1 MLRLLPHDDDDDDD
15 SRDDLIFEISME
27 FSRKR
32 LFLLLSR
39 FQKEQRCFTNHTN
52 ATIDKALFFF
62 FFFFF
67 QNVKRSLL
75 LAKRRK
81 GSGERIHTE
90 RTQSGAKKLLFR
102 VVMQERNPRPKKQKK
117 VKKRQKRFFAPKKR
131 QNTHHS
137 CVFLLIQIIEREK
150 EDRKTNITM
159 TPMMMQTIH
168 TQRYQSGNSATSSS
182 SSSKKSTKQQPSS
195 SSSFRF
201 RGSGGAA
208 ALRKSGFNGDE
219 KMIKRRRGRCALMS
233 AAESSSEETTGDFE
247 AALDPVYKNIFYDV
261 PVSNNG
267 ARNRLI
273 ICWKNIEDEFEF
285 KNPST
290 LGGLKSPEFLEMHP
304 QGKMPLLVTKDGQ
317 AIPESEVISQ
327 YLCDAFEKQGP
338 SLRPETLEAKTACNL
353 ATRWHDVYLTP
364 IQGCMYRG
372 PMSPEVRAEQ
382 ISEIDRLL
390 DVMEKTVGGFE
401 PGPYLC
407 GDKPSTADAALFPTF
422 VFMTHLLPKY
432 FGWENVFDGRPSLER
447 WYKHMST
454 EDACAKKIKM
464 EVMGGLMAW
473 DESDRYEKN
482 GLVAAVAN
490 DSFQWSY

>member
-1 MLRLLPHDDDDDDD
+1 
-15 SRDDLIFEISME
+15 
-27 FSRKR
+27 
-32 LFLLLSR
+32 
-39 FQKEQRCFTNHTN
+39 
-52 ATIDKALFFF
+52 
-62 FFFFF
+62 
-67 QNVKRSLL
+67 
-75 LAKRRK
+75 
-81 GSGERIHTE
+81 
-90 RTQSGAKKLLFR
+90 
-102 VVMQERNPRPKKQKK
+102 MQERKKEIQDQKT
-117 VKKRQKRFFAPKKR
+117 KKSEKKAETFFCTEKETKHASLVHFPP
-131 QNTHHS
+131 HS
-137 CVFLLIQIIEREK
+137 DNREEK
-150 EDRKTNITM
+150 EDRKTNIMM

>member
-1 MLRLLPHDDDDDDD
+1 MKKRE
-15 SRDDLIFEISME
+15 RDPPQK
-27 FSRKR
+27 KR
-32 LFLLLSR
+32 NP
-39 FQKEQRCFTNHTN
+39 QKEQ
-52 ATIDKALFFF
+52 
-62 FFFFF
+62 
-67 QNVKRSLL
+67 KR
-75 LAKRRK
+75 
-81 GSGERIHTE
+81 
-90 RTQSGAKKLLFR
+90 
-102 VVMQERNPRPKKQKK
+102 
-117 VKKRQKRFFAPKKR
+117 VKKRQKEHTKNFANPKPKTIILQR
-131 QNTHHS
+131 ESPHS
-137 CVFLLIQIIEREK
+137 ESEEEDREREREK
-150 EDRKTNITM
+150 MITTTM
-159 TPMMMQTIH
+159 
-168 TQRYQSGNSATSSS
+168 QRYQSGNSATSSS
-182 SSSKKSTKQQPSS
+182 SCFFKKATPATAATPSFSS
-195 SSSFRF
+195 SSSFR

-208 ALRKSGFNGDE
+208 FSKSGFNGDE
-219 KMIKRRRGRCALMS
+219 KMMKRRRGRCALMS
-233 AAESSSEETTGDFE
+233 AAESSSEAAATGDFE

-407 GDKPSTADAALFPTF
+407 GDAPSTADAALFPTF

>member
-1 MLRLLPHDDDDDDD
+1 MSFP
-15 SRDDLIFEISME
+15 
-27 FSRKR
+27 
-32 LFLLLSR
+32 
-39 FQKEQRCFTNHTN
+39 
-52 ATIDKALFFF
+52 
-62 FFFFF
+62 
-67 QNVKRSLL
+67 
-75 LAKRRK
+75 
-81 GSGERIHTE
+81 ERE
-90 RTQSGAKKLLFR
+90 SFKNQFR
-102 VVMQERNPRPKKQKK
+102 VLENARRKQKK
-117 VKKRQKRFFAPKKR
+117 SGKEEARDKRA
-131 QNTHHS
+131 QNTKNTKMFTTTS
-137 CVFLLIQIIEREK
+137 ASSSASSA
-150 EDRKTNITM
+150 
-159 TPMMMQTIH
+159 MM
-168 TQRYQSGNSATSSS
+168 RYQSGNSASSSGKSFARFSSTISTTAKKKDTTTERLSSSPLRRRTTTTTKGRRSSS
-182 SSSKKSTKQQPSS
+182 SA
-195 SSSFRF
+195 F
-201 RGSGGAA
+201 AA
-208 ALRKSGFNGDE
+208 
-219 KMIKRRRGRCALMS
+219 
-233 AAESSSEETTGDFE
+233 SEVSNSGDFE
-247 AALDPVYKNIFYDV
+247 AALDPVYKNTLYDV

-327 YLCDAFEKQGP
+327 YLCDAFGDKGP

-372 PMSPEVRAEQ
+372 PMAPEVRAEQ

-390 DVMEKTVGGFE
+390 DVLEKTVCGFE

-447 WYKHMST
+447 WYKYMST
-454 EDACAKKIKM
+454 EDECAKKIKM

>member
-1 MLRLLPHDDDDDDD
+1 M
-15 SRDDLIFEISME
+15 
-27 FSRKR
+27 
-32 LFLLLSR
+32 
-39 FQKEQRCFTNHTN
+39 FTTVV
-52 ATIDKALFFF
+52 ATTTTSA
-62 FFFFF
+62 
-67 QNVKRSLL
+67 SS
-75 LAKRRK
+75 A
-81 GSGERIHTE
+81 S
-90 RTQSGAKKLLFR
+90 SA
-102 VVMQERNPRPKKQKK
+102 
-117 VKKRQKRFFAPKKR
+117 
-131 QNTHHS
+131 
-137 CVFLLIQIIEREK
+137 
-150 EDRKTNITM
+150 TM
-159 TPMMMQTIH
+159 
-168 TQRYQSGNSATSSS
+168 RYQSGNSASSS
-182 SSSKKSTKQQPSS
+182 GKSFARFSTTKKNTTTERLSSSPLRRTSTTTTAKGRRSS
-195 SSSFRF
+195 SAF
-201 RGSGGAA
+201 A
-208 ALRKSGFNGDE
+208 
-219 KMIKRRRGRCALMS
+219 
-233 AAESSSEETTGDFE
+233 SSEVSNSGDFE
-247 AALDPVYKNIFYDV
+247 AALDPVYKNTFYDV

-273 ICWKNIEDEFEF
+273 ICWKNIEAEFEF

-327 YLCDAFEKQGP
+327 YLCDAFGDKGP

-372 PMSPEVRAEQ
+372 PMAPEVRAEQ
-382 ISEIDRLL
+382 IGEIDRLL
-390 DVMEKTVGGFE
+390 DVLEKTVCGFE

-447 WYKHMST
+447 WYKYMST
-454 EDACAKKIKM
+454 EDECAKKIKM

>member
-1 MLRLLPHDDDDDDD
+1 TKSSSTFAFWKNVGNAQNCAMMRRRLSSTL
-15 SRDDLIFEISME
+15 
-27 FSRKR
+27 
-32 LFLLLSR
+32 
-39 FQKEQRCFTNHTN
+39 
-52 ATIDKALFFF
+52 
-62 FFFFF
+62 
-67 QNVKRSLL
+67 V
-75 LAKRRK
+75 
-81 GSGERIHTE
+81 
-90 RTQSGAKKLLFR
+90 
-102 VVMQERNPRPKKQKK
+102 
-117 VKKRQKRFFAPKKR
+117 
-131 QNTHHS
+131 
-137 CVFLLIQIIEREK
+137 
-150 EDRKTNITM
+150 
-159 TPMMMQTIH
+159 
-168 TQRYQSGNSATSSS
+168 SSS
-182 SSSKKSTKQQPSS
+182 SSSLRGVSS
-195 SSSFRF
+195 SSLRRTEAMMDASD
-201 RGSGGAA
+201 AA
-208 ALRKSGFNGDE
+208 
-219 KMIKRRRGRCALMS
+219 
-233 AAESSSEETTGDFE
+233 SSGDFE

-273 ICWKNIEDEFEF
+273 IYWKNIEDEFEF

-290 LGGLKSPEFLEMHP
+290 VGGLKSPEFLEMHP

-327 YLCDAFEKQGP
+327 YLCDAFVNEGP
-338 SLRPETLEAKTACNL
+338 SLRPETLEAKTASNL

-372 PMSPEVRAEQ
+372 PMAPEVRAEQ
-382 ISEIDRLL
+382 IGEIDRLL
-390 DVMEKTVGGFE
+390 NVLEKTVSGFE

-407 GDKPSTADAALFPTF
+407 GDEPCTADAALFPTF

-447 WYKHMST
+447 WYKHMCT
-454 EDACAKKIKM
+454 KDECAKKVKM

>member
-1 MLRLLPHDDDDDDD
+1 
-15 SRDDLIFEISME
+15 
-27 FSRKR
+27 
-32 LFLLLSR
+32 LS
-39 FQKEQRCFTNHTN
+39 FP
-52 ATIDKALFFF
+52 
-62 FFFFF
+62 
-67 QNVKRSLL
+67 
-75 LAKRRK
+75 
-81 GSGERIHTE
+81 ERE
-90 RTQSGAKKLLFR
+90 SFKNQFR
-102 VVMQERNPRPKKQKK
+102 VLENARRKQKK
-117 VKKRQKRFFAPKKR
+117 SGKEEARDKRA
-131 QNTHHS
+131 QNTKNTKMFTTTS
-137 CVFLLIQIIEREK
+137 ASSSASSA
-150 EDRKTNITM
+150 
-159 TPMMMQTIH
+159 MM
-168 TQRYQSGNSATSSS
+168 RYQSGNSASSSGKSFARFSSTISTTAKKKDTTTERLSSSPLRRRTTTTTKGRRSSS
-182 SSSKKSTKQQPSS
+182 SA
-195 SSSFRF
+195 F
-201 RGSGGAA
+201 AA
-208 ALRKSGFNGDE
+208 
-219 KMIKRRRGRCALMS
+219 
-233 AAESSSEETTGDFE
+233 SEVSNSGDFE
-247 AALDPVYKNIFYDV
+247 AALDPVYKNTLYDV

-327 YLCDAFEKQGP
+327 YLCDAFGDKGP

-372 PMSPEVRAEQ
+372 PMAPEVRAEQ

-390 DVMEKTVGGFE
+390 DVLEKTVCGFE

-447 WYKHMST
+447 WYKYMST
-454 EDACAKKIKM
+454 EDECAKKIKM

>member
-1 MLRLLPHDDDDDDD
+1 M
-15 SRDDLIFEISME
+15 
-27 FSRKR
+27 
-32 LFLLLSR
+32 
-39 FQKEQRCFTNHTN
+39 
-52 ATIDKALFFF
+52 
-62 FFFFF
+62 
-67 QNVKRSLL
+67 
-75 LAKRRK
+75 
-81 GSGERIHTE
+81 
-90 RTQSGAKKLLFR
+90 
-102 VVMQERNPRPKKQKK
+102 
-117 VKKRQKRFFAPKKR
+117 
-131 QNTHHS
+131 
-137 CVFLLIQIIEREK
+137 
-150 EDRKTNITM
+150 ITTTM
-159 TPMMMQTIH
+159 
-168 TQRYQSGNSATSSS
+168 QRYQSGNSATSSS
-182 SSSKKSTKQQPSS
+182 SCFFKKATPATAAAPSFSS
-195 SSSFRF
+195 SSSFR

-208 ALRKSGFNGDE
+208 FSNKSGFKNGDE
-219 KMIKRRRGRCALMS
+219 KMMMRRRSGRCALMN
-233 AAESSSEETTGDFE
+233 AAESSGSEATATGDFE

-407 GDKPSTADAALFPTF
+407 GDAPSTADAALFPTF

>member
-1 MLRLLPHDDDDDDD
+1 MLCLLPHDDDDL
-15 SRDDLIFEISME
+15 RDDLIFEISLKNGILRRKKVSVSRSSF
-27 FSRKR
+27 FSP
-32 LFLLLSR
+32 LFKKSAR
-39 FQKEQRCFTNHTN
+39 AETRDDQS
-52 ATIDKALFFF
+52 A
-62 FFFFF
+62 FFFF
-67 QNVKRSLL
+67 QKVKQSLL
-75 LAKRRK
+75 A
-81 GSGERIHTE
+81 GERAAKEYTE
-90 RTQSGAKKLLFR
+90 STEWSKKASSR
-102 VVMQERNPRPKKQKK
+102 MKERKKGETKKKENPRQKK
-117 VKKRQKRFFAPKKR
+117 MKKMQKILHQKRDKTQVHFP
-131 QNTHHS
+131 HS
-137 CVFLLIQIIEREK
+137 DDRERK
-150 EDRKTNITM
+150 EDRKKTM
-159 TPMMMQTIH
+159 MMTTMMQTIH

-182 SSSKKSTKQQPSS
+182 SKKSTKPSS
-195 SSSFRF
+195 SFH

-208 ALRKSGFNGDE
+208 AFSKRGFGDE
-219 KMIKRRRGRCALMS
+219 KMIKRRRGRCALMN
-233 AAESSSEETTGDFE
+233 AAESSSEAATGDFE

-407 GDKPSTADAALFPTF
+407 GDAPSTADAALFPTF

>member
-1 MLRLLPHDDDDDDD
+1 MKKKER
-15 SRDDLIFEISME
+15 RD
-27 FSRKR
+27 
-32 LFLLLSR
+32 
-39 FQKEQRCFTNHTN
+39 
-52 ATIDKALFFF
+52 
-62 FFFFF
+62 
-67 QNVKRSLL
+67 
-75 LAKRRK
+75 
-81 GSGERIHTE
+81 
-90 RTQSGAKKLLFR
+90 
-102 VVMQERNPRPKKQKK
+102 QKK
-117 VKKRQKRFFAPKKR
+117 TKKIHASFFEQKRVKKRQKAKQTIFAETSVFVPHSDTRAKKR
-131 QNTHHS
+131 
-137 CVFLLIQIIEREK
+137 IEREREREREK
-150 EDRKTNITM
+150 IMMTTM
-159 TPMMMQTIH
+159 M
-168 TQRYQSGNSATSSS
+168 QRYQSGNSATSSS
-182 SSSKKSTKQQPSS
+182 SCFLKKAATTAKPSSSS
-195 SSSFRF
+195 SSSFR

-208 ALRKSGFNGDE
+208 FSKSGFNGDE
-219 KMIKRRRGRCALMS
+219 KMMKRRRGRCALMS
-233 AAESSSEETTGDFE
+233 AAESSSEAAATGDFE

>member
-1 MLRLLPHDDDDDDD
+1 
-15 SRDDLIFEISME
+15 
-27 FSRKR
+27 
-32 LFLLLSR
+32 
-39 FQKEQRCFTNHTN
+39 
-52 ATIDKALFFF
+52 
-62 FFFFF
+62 
-67 QNVKRSLL
+67 
-75 LAKRRK
+75 
-81 GSGERIHTE
+81 
-90 RTQSGAKKLLFR
+90 
-102 VVMQERNPRPKKQKK
+102 MQERKKERRDQKTK
-117 VKKRQKRFFAPKKR
+117 KSEKKAETFFCTKKRDKTRITQVHFPP
-131 QNTHHS
+131 HS
-137 CVFLLIQIIEREK
+137 DNREEK
-150 EDRKTNITM
+150 EDRKTNIMM

-182 SSSKKSTKQQPSS
+182 SSKKSTKQQPSS

-201 RGSGGAA
+201 RGSGGCA

-219 KMIKRRRGRCALMS
+219 KMIKRRRGRRALTS

>member
-1 MLRLLPHDDDDDDD
+1 
-15 SRDDLIFEISME
+15 
-27 FSRKR
+27 
-32 LFLLLSR
+32 
-39 FQKEQRCFTNHTN
+39 
-52 ATIDKALFFF
+52 
-62 FFFFF
+62 
-67 QNVKRSLL
+67 
-75 LAKRRK
+75 
-81 GSGERIHTE
+81 
-90 RTQSGAKKLLFR
+90 
-102 VVMQERNPRPKKQKK
+102 
-117 VKKRQKRFFAPKKR
+117 
-131 QNTHHS
+131 
-137 CVFLLIQIIEREK
+137 
-150 EDRKTNITM
+150 M
-159 TPMMMQTIH
+159 TYTMMQTIH

-182 SSSKKSTKQQPSS
+182 SSKKSTKQP
-195 SSSFRF
+195 SSSFR

-208 ALRKSGFNGDE
+208 ALSKSGFNGVE
-219 KMIKRRRGRCALMS
+219 KMIKRRRGRCALMN

>member
-1 MLRLLPHDDDDDDD
+1 M
-15 SRDDLIFEISME
+15 
-27 FSRKR
+27 
-32 LFLLLSR
+32 
-39 FQKEQRCFTNHTN
+39 FTTTTS
-52 ATIDKALFFF
+52 ASSA
-62 FFFFF
+62 
-67 QNVKRSLL
+67 SSS
-75 LAKRRK
+75 A
-81 GSGERIHTE
+81 
-90 RTQSGAKKLLFR
+90 
-102 VVMQERNPRPKKQKK
+102 
-117 VKKRQKRFFAPKKR
+117 
-131 QNTHHS
+131 
-137 CVFLLIQIIEREK
+137 
-150 EDRKTNITM
+150 
-159 TPMMMQTIH
+159 MM
-168 TQRYQSGNSATSSS
+168 RYQSGNSASSSGKSFARFSTISTTAKKKNTTTERLSSS
-182 SSSKKSTKQQPSS
+182 SPLRRRTTTTTKGRRSS
-195 SSSFRF
+195 SSAF
-201 RGSGGAA
+201 A
-208 ALRKSGFNGDE
+208 
-219 KMIKRRRGRCALMS
+219 
-233 AAESSSEETTGDFE
+233 SSEVSNSGDFE
-247 AALDPVYKNIFYDV
+247 AALDPVYKNTLYDV

-327 YLCDAFEKQGP
+327 YLCDAFGDKGP

-372 PMSPEVRAEQ
+372 PMAPEVRAEQ

-390 DVMEKTVGGFE
+390 DVLEKTVCGFE

-447 WYKHMST
+447 WYKYMST
-454 EDACAKKIKM
+454 EDECAKKIKM

>member
-1 MLRLLPHDDDDDDD
+1 MVRLLPHDDDDD

-27 FSRKR
+27 FSRKL

-62 FFFFF
+62 FFF

-90 RTQSGAKKLLFR
+90 RTAWSKKASFSSDAR
-102 VVMQERNPRPKKQKK
+102 KKERRERPKKQKEEIQEDQKK
-117 VKKRQKRFFAPKKR
+117 VKKSRNVLLHQKRRNASLVHFPP
-131 QNTHHS
+131 HS
-137 CVFLLIQIIEREK
+137 DTREEK
-150 EDRKTNITM
+150 EDRKTNIMMM
-159 TPMMMQTIH
+159 TTMMMQTIH

-182 SSSKKSTKQQPSS
+182 SSKKSTKQQPSS
-195 SSSFRF
+195 FRLC
-201 RGSGGAA
+201 GSGGAA

-219 KMIKRRRGRCALMS
+219 KMIKRRRGRRALMS

>member
-1 MLRLLPHDDDDDDD
+1 M
-15 SRDDLIFEISME
+15 
-27 FSRKR
+27 
-32 LFLLLSR
+32 
-39 FQKEQRCFTNHTN
+39 
-52 ATIDKALFFF
+52 
-62 FFFFF
+62 
-67 QNVKRSLL
+67 
-75 LAKRRK
+75 
-81 GSGERIHTE
+81 
-90 RTQSGAKKLLFR
+90 
-102 VVMQERNPRPKKQKK
+102 
-117 VKKRQKRFFAPKKR
+117 
-131 QNTHHS
+131 
-137 CVFLLIQIIEREK
+137 
-150 EDRKTNITM
+150 M
-159 TPMMMQTIH
+159 TTMMMQTIH

-182 SSSKKSTKQQPSS
+182 SSKKSTKQQPSS
-195 SSSFRF
+195 SSFRLC
-201 RGSGGAA
+201 GSGGAA

-407 GDKPSTADAALFPTF
+407 GDAPSTADAALFPTF

>member
-1 MLRLLPHDDDDDDD
+1 MDA
-15 SRDDLIFEISME
+15 SY
-27 FSRKR
+27 
-32 LFLLLSR
+32 
-39 FQKEQRCFTNHTN
+39 
-52 ATIDKALFFF
+52 A
-62 FFFFF
+62 
-67 QNVKRSLL
+67 
-75 LAKRRK
+75 
-81 GSGERIHTE
+81 
-90 RTQSGAKKLLFR
+90 
-102 VVMQERNPRPKKQKK
+102 
-117 VKKRQKRFFAPKKR
+117 
-131 QNTHHS
+131 
-137 CVFLLIQIIEREK
+137 
-150 EDRKTNITM
+150 
-159 TPMMMQTIH
+159 
-168 TQRYQSGNSATSSS
+168 ATS
-182 SSSKKSTKQQPSS
+182 
-195 SSSFRF
+195 
-201 RGSGGAA
+201 
-208 ALRKSGFNGDE
+208 
-219 KMIKRRRGRCALMS
+219 
-233 AAESSSEETTGDFE
+233 GDFE

-273 ICWKNIEDEFEF
+273 IYWKNIEDEFEF

-290 LGGLKSPEFLEMHP
+290 VGGLKSPEFLEMHP

-327 YLCDAFEKQGP
+327 YLCDAFVNEGP
-338 SLRPETLEAKTACNL
+338 SLRPETLEAKTASNL

-372 PMSPEVRAEQ
+372 PMAPEVRAEQ
-382 ISEIDRLL
+382 IGEIDRLL
-390 DVMEKTVGGFE
+390 NVLEKTVSGFE

-407 GDKPSTADAALFPTF
+407 GDEPCTADAALFPTF

-447 WYKHMST
+447 WYKHMCT
-454 EDACAKKIKM
+454 KDECAKKVKM